1 MRERRR
7 KAMFI
12 ELKNAV
18 KRYGTGETL
27 VYALD
32 HAALSLESGES
43 A

>member
-1 MRERRR
+1 
-7 KAMFI
+7 MFI